1 MKLEEILNDC
11 INVYIGN
18 KKTPGRTS
26 KIKIGKPLQT
36 QATIM

>member
-1 MKLEEILNDC
+1 MLVEIPSDC
-11 INVYIGN
+11 KNVNIGN
-18 KKTPGRTS
+18 KKTPSRTS